1 VSRIYCIQHVP
12 FESPAAIGDWAAAH
26 GHELSVCRAFEGD
39 PIAPPDRFD
48 ALVVMG
54 GPMGVH
60 DDARLPWLIEEKN
73 GIQAAILA
81 GRQVLGVCL
90 GAQLIAHVL
99 GARVHRNRFKEI
111 GWFRVEATEAG
122 RADGRTTLPPHF
134 VAFHWHGDT
143 FDLPAGAVHLARS
156 EACEFQAFS
165 VGTHI
170 LGIQFH
176 LEMGPDA
183 IDALID
189 NCGPDL
195 GSGPYVQSPDE
206 IRAGLRHVAESHA
219 LLDRLLDGWMKED
232 S

>member
-1 VSRIYCIQHVP
+1 MSRIHCIQHVP
-12 FESPAAIGDWAAAH
+12 FESPAHIGEWAVAH
-26 GHELSVCRAFEGD
+26 GHELSVCRIFDGD
-39 PIAPPDRFD
+39 AVAAPDRFD
-48 ALVVMG
+48 ALVIMG

-60 DDARLPWLIEEKN
+60 DDARLAWLIEEKN
-73 GIQAAILA
+73 AIQAAIIA
-81 GRQVLGVCL
+81 ERRVLGVCL

-111 GWFRVEATEAG
+111 GWFRVESTEAG
-122 RADGRTTLPPHF
+122 RSHERYSLPSRF

-156 EACEFQAFS
+156 EACEFQAFA
-165 VGTHI
+165 VGAHV

-176 LEMGPDA
+176 LEMGPDGV
-183 IDALID
+183 DALID

-219 LLDRLLDGWMKED
+219 LLDRLLEMWLKEA